1 MADNSSNEIKN
12 LLERARATRELLKEQ
27 LAGADELARQ
37 EIKKTEAYK
46 QQIAN
51 LKEINEQIAEQKRER
66 APQLD
71 VMSCCG
77 SYGSIVQ
84 VEYALFS

>member
-1 MADNSSNEIKN
+1 MCHLLHHFGQDLRCIASSSTPHYRQRDGHIEATEHGANDAGQ
-12 LLERARATRELLKEQ
+12 LLQ
-27 LAGADELARQ
+27 G
-37 EIKKTEAYK
+37 
-46 QQIAN
+46 
-51 LKEINEQIAEQKRER
+51 IAEQKRER